1 MLRSGQLAF
10 WLLWRIFSLLQL
22 KIPKAA
28 LFTSADR
35 QVVAVRANR
44 RHEWDKE
51 EPMTSAVM
59 GS

>member
-1 MLRSGQLAF
+1 VIPKKRQSYNALYFCS
-10 WLLWRIFSLLQL
+10 LQL
-22 KIPKAA
+22 EIPKAA
-28 LFTSADR
+28 LFTIADR